1 MIVKKKKLN
10 KIRIDLSGPDG
21 NAFVLL
27 GIAKNI
33 CQKNNIMGEW
43 PRIQKEMTS
52 GNYENLVQTLDKYF
66 GSILILER

>member
-1 MIVKKKKLN
+1 
-10 KIRIDLSGPDG
+10 
-21 NAFVLL
+21 
-27 GIAKNI
+27 
-33 CQKNNIMGEW
+33 MGEW